1 MAEEESILATDTQ
14 TRNNTVK
21 SNLWRRRAGM
31 RYVSLVDEREASIPK
46 TGCPINQEVTMGSSL
61 LAKKRRAQKTTNIG
75 GFSEAAYVFQW
86 LCECRATFLVTRLA
100 TFPAF
105 HAAGPAE
112 PSVICRHADFIHQ
125 ETEMLVLEL
134 LAA

>member
-46 TGCPINQEVTMGSSL
+46 TGCPIN
-61 LAKKRRAQKTTNIG
+61 
-75 GFSEAAYVFQW
+75 
-86 LCECRATFLVTRLA
+86 
-100 TFPAF
+100 
-105 HAAGPAE
+105 
-112 PSVICRHADFIHQ
+112 
-125 ETEMLVLEL
+125 
-134 LAA
+134 